1 MNPDQV
7 LEFWFGEAAR
17 KRWFRSTPVFDSKIR
32 EQFEN
37 TWQAARDGR
46 LADWEKTAAGA
57 LALVIV
63 LDQFPLNMYRNQAL
77 GFATEAVS
85 REVAARAIDHDFD
98 SLMTAEQ
105 KAFLYL
111 PFMHSEDLRDQDRSV
126 ALFTAAGLEDNLK
139 WARHHREIIARF
151 GRFPHRNAILDR
163 TSTADELAWLDSPQ
177 AFKP

>member
-7 LEFWFGEAAR
+7 LQFWFSESAR
-17 KRWFRSTPVFDSKIR
+17 KRWFRSTPAFDTEIR
-32 EQFEN
+32 ERFESA
-37 TWQAARDGR
+37 WQAARDGR
-46 LADWEKTAAGA
+46 LTDWEQTASGA

-77 GFATEAVS
+77 GFSTEPTS
-85 REVAARAIDHDFD
+85 RDVAECAIERDFD
-98 SLMTAEQ
+98 NRLTVEQ

-126 ALFTAAGLEDNLK
+126 ALFAAAGLEDNLI
-139 WARHHREIIARF
+139 WAHHHREIIVRF

-163 TSTADELAWLDSPQ
+163 ISTADELAWLDSPQ
-177 AFKP
+177 SFKP